1 MTAPKTLAD
10 RLRSRRDRDN
20 MATEEWSQ
28 VIDVLESDLAVD
40 RAALAAECERLR
52 KEVARLEGLVSA
64 PAKRPSARRQ

>member
-20 MATEEWSQ
+20 LGSEEWSQ

-40 RAALAAECERLR
+40 REALAAECERLR

-64 PAKRPSARRQ
+64 PAKPSARRQ